1 MARKKRV
8 STKSPDKLSKQLAR
22 RGPHKVLRGDLGIVG
37 MPGHVFTPADAG
49 RYPAIAFGHGWLTG
63 ANRYRSLLYHFA
75 SWGIVVAAPDDQKRV
90 MASDIG
96 LAADL
101 RAAASIVSN
110 YSLGTGEIT
119 VDRDRIGFV
128 GHGFGASAAVIA
140 AGDQQLLGQEAPDA
154 RGVVALF
161 PAPTTPALP
170 QAAKTATAPCLLLTG
185 AGDLDN
191 VDANALALARD
202 YAGDVSLRTIP
213 KATRAG
219 IVERPSVKSLL
230 GFAAVDRKSHS
241 TVRAMSTGFLLYT
254 LTGDPQYAAFADAE
268 AQIGK
273 TTVVEL
279 DEVPEQRLDSV
290 SRLLGAKSGGGARQ
304 LLAKSPVR

>member
-1 MARKKRV
+1 M
-8 STKSPDKLSKQLAR
+8 
-22 RGPHKVLRGDLGIVG
+22 LRGDLGIVG
-37 MPGHVFTPADAG
+37 MPGLVFTPADAG

-63 ANRYRSLLYHFA
+63 ADRYRSLLYHLA

-90 MASDIG
+90 MASDIA
-96 LAADL
+96 LAAQM

-140 AGDQQLLGQEAPDA
+140 AGDQQLLGQEARDV

-161 PAPTTPALP
+161 PAPTTQALP

-191 VDANALALARD
+191 VDANGLALARD

-241 TVRAMSTGFLLYT
+241 TVRAMTTGFLLYT
-254 LTGDPQYAAFADAE
+254 LTGDPQYAGFADAE

-273 TTVVEL
+273 TTVVDV
-279 DEVPEQRLDSV
+279 DEAPQERLDSV

-304 LLAKSPVR
+304 LLAKTPVR